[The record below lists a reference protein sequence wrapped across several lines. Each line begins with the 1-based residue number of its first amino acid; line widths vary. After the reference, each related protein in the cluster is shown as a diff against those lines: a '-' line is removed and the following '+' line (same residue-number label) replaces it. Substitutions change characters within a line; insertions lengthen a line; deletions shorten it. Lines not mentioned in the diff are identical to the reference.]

1 MKPFED
7 FREKVFDKSNFT
19 SVLNYK
25 IEKKSKEELKNKKT
39 KKS

>member
-1 MKPFED
+1 VKPFED
-7 FREKVFDKSNFT
+7 FHEKVFDKATFT

-25 IEKKSKEELKNKKT
+25 SKKKSKEELKNKKT